1 MYEKVMG
8 KGYYIIED
16 VDLTEDQFIELSSQF
31 GKLWEEEDHWLAK
44 ETLPDNVLYWSSHEK
59 FIRMSIPWHADN
71 SASKDR
77 KFPLRSFYAVS
88 IPDPEDSKL
97 YFLDTT
103 TAFEMMS
110 PERQQYLRECSI
122 IVCDNPSFK
131 KAAGKWE
138 FEGPW
143 IEPFTKIHPITGK
156 ENINYGCIAMD
167 SDVFGLSPDEGY
179 KGTESYNKGILHPDG
194 TKWSNKEISDLFEDM
209 INKVG
214 VYEHKWKE
222 RQFLI
227 MDNWSHLHYKQTTKI
242 LDKERLIWRRT
253 VFQPWHTT

>member
-1 MYEKVMG
+1 VYEKVMG

-16 VDLTEDQFIELSSQF
+16 IDLTEDQFIELSSQF

-71 SASKDR
+71 SASK
-77 KFPLRSFYAVS
+77 
-88 IPDPEDSKL
+88 
-97 YFLDTT
+97 
-103 TAFEMMS
+103 
-110 PERQQYLRECSI
+110 
-122 IVCDNPSFK
+122 
-131 KAAGKWE
+131 
-138 FEGPW
+138 
-143 IEPFTKIHPITGK
+143 
-156 ENINYGCIAMD
+156 
-167 SDVFGLSPDEGY
+167 
-179 KGTESYNKGILHPDG
+179 GILHPDG
-194 TKWSNKEISDLFEDM
+194 TKWSDKEISDLFEDM